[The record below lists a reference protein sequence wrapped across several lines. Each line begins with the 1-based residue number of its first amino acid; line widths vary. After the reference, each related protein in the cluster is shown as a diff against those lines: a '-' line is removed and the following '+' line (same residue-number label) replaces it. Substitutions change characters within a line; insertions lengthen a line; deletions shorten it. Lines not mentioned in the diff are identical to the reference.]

1 MEIIVYF
8 QFRIEAAFE
17 DEVAV
22 LQQAISQQ
30 EEELLHLK
38 KLKKEQDALSTE
50 LDFLDTSMAH
60 EENALDL
67 ESRAMSH
74 VQSQLTFTLRM
85 AQWEIEKLAAVDL
98 SLFTLLIDQRGL
110 RYPLINEFRL
120 AFSPKGD
127 LGWEEIQTAWSQV
140 AQLLLSMNLQTKDW
154 RIIPL
159 TSCAKLIHEKR
170 VYTFGKGMSSMASA
184 LKSLARMLY
193 STGHSLPFPI
203 TDERIGDV
211 SFARLPNTDHPGWS
225 RVVHYLA
232 CDVQHLSNMVSQERR
247 NKLQALLLGG

>member
-1 MEIIVYF
+1 ML
-8 QFRIEAAFE
+8 R
-17 DEVAV
+17 
-22 LQQAISQQ
+22 QAISQQ

-38 KLKKEQDALSTE
+38 KLKKEQDALSIE
-50 LDFLDTSMAH
+50 LDLIDTTVAH
-60 EENALDL
+60 EENALEL

-74 VQSQLTFTLRM
+74 VQSQLSLTLQM

-98 SLFTLLIDQRGL
+98 SLFTLVIDQRGL

-120 AFSPKGD
+120 AFCPKGD

-140 AQLLLSMNLQTKDW
+140 AQLLLSMNLPTKDW
-154 RIIPL
+154 RVIPL

-170 VYTFGKGMSSMASA
+170 VYTLGKGMSSMANA
-184 LKSLARMLY
+184 LKSLALMLH
-193 STGHSLPFPI
+193 STGQSLPFPI
-203 TDERIGDV
+203 TEERIGDV

-232 CDVQHLSNMVSQERR
+232 CNVQHFSNLVSQERR
-247 NKLQALLLGG
+247 NKLKALLLGG